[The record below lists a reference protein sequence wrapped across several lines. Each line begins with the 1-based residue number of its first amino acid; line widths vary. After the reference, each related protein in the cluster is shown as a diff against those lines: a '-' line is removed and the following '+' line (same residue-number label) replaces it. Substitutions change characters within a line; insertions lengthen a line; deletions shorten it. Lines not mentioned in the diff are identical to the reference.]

1 MIAYFTQIH
10 DEVAA
15 DAKSIY
21 SWQLIEIVNEFELLN
36 FDYTLLN
43 FDYT

>member
-15 DAKSIY
+15 DAISIY
-21 SWQLIEIVNEFELLN
+21 SWQLIEIVNEFE
-36 FDYTLLN
+36 FIE
-43 FDYT
+43 F